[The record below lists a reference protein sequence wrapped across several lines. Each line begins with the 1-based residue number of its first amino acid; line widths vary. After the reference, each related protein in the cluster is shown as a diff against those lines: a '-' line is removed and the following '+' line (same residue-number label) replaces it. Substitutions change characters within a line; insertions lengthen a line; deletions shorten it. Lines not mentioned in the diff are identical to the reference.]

1 MAYKG
6 QIKGF
11 PLIKIKSR
19 DIIEKIQKGLFYMNS
34 LRYYRN
40 LYEKSQDEVIGDPYE
55 GRLFIPEAYLMIE
68 GETPTPIKNEALRT
82 SHEDDFV
89 FCMFGVNPVKYSTF
103 QFTDEQKEKL
113 IAFDDTTLLIT
124 DTVEFRKRVFDAAS
138 KEGLEIRDGFV
149 QYYDPDIN
157 SPDLY
162 SLYAGLINGMEN
174 IVFHK
179 RLQYQYQQEY
189 RFTIPQ
195 PIGGTYVDHR
205 ELNIGDISDISEI
218 FTTKEF
224 LSKAR
229 IINEK
234 Q

>member
-1 MAYKG
+1 MAYRG

-19 DIIEKIQKGLFYMNS
+19 DIIEKMQKGSFYMNS
-34 LRYYRN
+34 LRYYRK
-40 LYEKSQDEVIGDPYE
+40 LYENSKDEVIGDPYE
-55 GRLFIPEAYLMIE
+55 GKLFIPEAYLMIE
-68 GETPTPIKNEALRT
+68 GETPIPLKNEALRT

-103 QFTDEQKEKL
+103 QFTEEQKENL
-113 IAFDDTTLLIT
+113 IGFDDTTLLIT
-124 DTVEFRKRVFDAAS
+124 DTVEFRKRVFDAAR
-138 KEGLEIRDGFV
+138 KEGLEIREGFV
-149 QYYDPDIN
+149 QYYDPSVN
-157 SPDLY
+157 SPDIY
-162 SLYAGLINGMEN
+162 SLYARLINGMEN

-179 RLQYQYQQEY
+179 RIQYQYQQEY
-189 RFTIPQ
+189 RFTVSQ
-195 PIGGTYVDHR
+195 PIGGVYVEHR